1 MRSLF
6 DLIFPTPQSFYSNLG
21 KYYPQTTYSDSI
33 TTEYLNDRDGNKK
46 FKLKFQNT
54 DGVNVTKEF
63 SSEEEMNKYFDEN
76 LEDEIQQKTEEY
88 KKERHEAIQ
97 SAFDQIM
104 NSMGVVAN
112 NNSPLAPLEEETSSS
127 SSSQDTSDVR
137 NTPDVILAQAAE
149 LYRKKSQDYRSK
161 VSGIKHSEFYP
172 QGVKTIHDILHG
184 KMLRARSLI
193 ANIESNQPSPN
204 FESLKDT
211 FIDII
216 NYAAFAC
223 SWLDGD
229 LDGQTNK
236 DPLNRS
242 E

>member
-1 MRSLF
+1 MRSLL
-6 DLIFPTPQSFYSNLG
+6 DLIFPTPQSLYSNLG
-21 KYYPQTTYSDSI
+21 RIAYTNMPQVYSDSI
-33 TTEYLNDRDGNKK
+33 TTEYLSFPDGNKK

-88 KKERHEAIQ
+88 KKERQEAIQ
-97 SAFDQIM
+97 SAFDQVMGSIGVAAND
-104 NSMGVVAN
+104 NSQ
-112 NNSPLAPLEEETSSS
+112 LEEETSSS
-127 SSSQDTSDVR
+127 SQDAPNVR
-137 NTPDVILAQAAE
+137 NTPDVILAQAAK

-161 VSGIKHSEFYP
+161 ASGIKHSEFYP

-184 KMLRARSLI
+184 KMLRAKSLI

-242 E
+242 